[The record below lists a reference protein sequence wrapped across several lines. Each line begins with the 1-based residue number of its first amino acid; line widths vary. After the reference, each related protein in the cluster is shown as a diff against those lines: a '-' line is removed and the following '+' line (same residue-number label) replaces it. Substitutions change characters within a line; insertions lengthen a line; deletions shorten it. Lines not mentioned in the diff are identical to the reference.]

1 MNRWSPP
8 SFDGDP
14 ATSEISLNPSPNQDP
29 ARLISDTLAAL
40 PTVNEVDAIRGK
52 AYQDAYARGLQEGL
66 LEGHAQGAAKG
77 REEGIEQGRT
87 EGFQLGYQQGYQSG
101 IKDIEQMSQEMQRI
115 MVQLQSLPQAFQSAL
130 PEWVYETALR
140 LAGKEQMDRAVFVAA
155 VQEAIMRLP
164 RPGENL
170 VVGVPTAEVE
180 AWQALLAHPDMP
192 FQSLVRPDA
201 DLAKGFAY
209 VLVDG
214 TRLDVGFSARD
225 ALVRSAL
232 GLLPQRAADSV

>member
-1 MNRWSPP
+1 MSMNRWSPP
-8 SFDGDP
+8 SFDGDHAAP
-14 ATSEISLNPSPNQDP
+14 DLATGREFS
-29 ARLISDTLAAL
+29 RLAEDGSIAL
-40 PTVNEVDAIRGK
+40 PSVNEVDAIRGK

-66 LEGHAQGAAKG
+66 TEGHAQGTAKG

-101 IKDIEQMSQEMQRI
+101 IKDIEHMSKEMQRV
-115 MVQLQSLPQAFQSAL
+115 MAELHSLPQAFQTAL

-140 LAGKEQMDRAVFVAA
+140 LAGKEQMDRSVFVAA
-155 VQEAIMRLP
+155 VQEALMRLP

-170 VVGVPTAEVE
+170 IVGVPPAELE
-180 AWQALLAHPDMP
+180 AWQSLLSHPDMP

-201 DLAKGFAY
+201 DLSKGFAY

-214 TRLDVGFSARD
+214 TRLDVGISARD

-232 GLLPQRAADSV
+232 GLLPQHASDSV

>member
-8 SFDGDP
+8 SFDGEP
-14 ATSEISLNPSPNQDP
+14 ATFEQNAGADSS
-29 ARLISDTLAAL
+29 RLMQEALMVL

-66 LEGHAQGAAKG
+66 SEGKAQGAAIG
-77 REEGIEQGRT
+77 REEGIEEGRT
-87 EGFQLGYQQGYQSG
+87 AGFQVGYQQGYQSG
-101 IKDIEQMSQEMQRI
+101 IKDIEHMSAEMQRV
-115 MVQLQSLPQAFQSAL
+115 MAQLQSLPQAFQTAL

-140 LAGKEQMDRAVFVAA
+140 LAGKEQMDRSVFVAA
-155 VQEAIMRLP
+155 VQEALMRLP

-170 VVGVPTAEVE
+170 IVGVPPAELE
-180 AWQALLAHPDMP
+180 AWQSLLSHPDMP

-201 DLAKGFAY
+201 DLSKGFAY

-214 TRLDVGFSARD
+214 TRLDVGISARD

-232 GLLPQRAADSV
+232 GLLPQHASDSV

>member
-8 SFDGDP
+8 SFDGEP
-14 ATSEISLNPSPNQDP
+14 ATSELPLGQASSHHMKEAMMVLPS
-29 ARLISDTLAAL
+29 
-40 PTVNEVDAIRGK
+40 VNEVDAIRGK

-66 LEGHAQGAAKG
+66 TEGHAQGAAKG

-101 IKDIEQMSQEMQRI
+101 IKDIEHMSKEMQRV
-115 MVQLQSLPQAFQSAL
+115 MAQLQSLPDAFQTAL

-140 LAGKEQMDRAVFVAA
+140 LAGKEQMDRSVFVAA
-155 VQEAIMRLP
+155 VQEALMRLP

-170 VVGVPTAEVE
+170 IVGVPPAELE
-180 AWQALLAHPDMP
+180 AWQSLLSHPDMP

-201 DLAKGFAY
+201 ELSKGFAY

-214 TRLDVGFSARD
+214 TRLDVGISARD

-232 GLLPQRAADSV
+232 GLLPQHASDSV

>member
-8 SFDGDP
+8 SFDGEP
-14 ATSEISLNPSPNQDP
+14 ASTEHKPSRDSS
-29 ARLISDTLAAL
+29 RLIDEAL
-40 PTVNEVDAIRGK
+40 MVLPSVNEVDAIRGK

-66 LEGHAQGAAKG
+66 LEGKVQGSTKG
-77 REEGIEQGRT
+77 REEGIEEGRT

-101 IKDIEQMSQEMQRI
+101 IKDIEHMSQEMQRV
-115 MVQLQSLPQAFQSAL
+115 MAQLQSLPQAFQSAL

-140 LAGKEQMDRAVFVAA
+140 LAGKEQMDRSVFVAA
-155 VQEAIMRLP
+155 VQEALMRLP

-170 VVGVPTAEVE
+170 IVGVPPAELE
-180 AWQALLAHPDMP
+180 AWQTLLTHPDMP

-201 DLAKGFAY
+201 DLSKGFAY
-209 VLVDG
+209 VLVEG
-214 TRLDVGFSARD
+214 TRLDVGISARD

-232 GLLPQRAADSV
+232 GLLPQHAADSV

>member
-8 SFDGDP
+8 SFDGEP
-14 ATSEISLNPSPNQDP
+14 ASTEHNPSRDSS
-29 ARLISDTLAAL
+29 RLIDEAL
-40 PTVNEVDAIRGK
+40 MVLPSVNEVDAIRGK
-52 AYQDAYARGLQEGL
+52 AYQDAYTRGLQEGL
-66 LEGHAQGAAKG
+66 LEGKAQGSAKG

-101 IKDIEQMSQEMQRI
+101 IKDIEHMSQEMQRV
-115 MVQLQSLPQAFQSAL
+115 MAQLQSLPQAFQSAL

-140 LAGKEQMDRAVFVAA
+140 LAGKEQMDRSVFVAA
-155 VQEAIMRLP
+155 VQEALMRLP

-170 VVGVPTAEVE
+170 IVGVPPAELE
-180 AWQALLAHPDMP
+180 AWQTLLTHTDMP

-201 DLAKGFAY
+201 DLSKGFAY
-209 VLVDG
+209 VLVEG
-214 TRLDVGFSARD
+214 TRLDVGISARD

-232 GLLPQRAADSV
+232 GLLPQHAADSV

>member
-8 SFDGDP
+8 SFDGEP
-14 ATSEISLNPSPNQDP
+14 ATTEHSLSHTSVRQMDEAILVLPS
-29 ARLISDTLAAL
+29 
-40 PTVNEVDAIRGK
+40 VNEVDAIRGK

-66 LEGHAQGAAKG
+66 TEGHAQGAAKG

-87 EGFQLGYQQGYQSG
+87 EGFQVGYQQGYQIG
-101 IKDIEQMSQEMQRI
+101 IKDIEHMSKEMQRV
-115 MVQLQSLPQAFQSAL
+115 MAELQSLPKAFQSAL

-140 LAGKEQMDRAVFVAA
+140 LAGKEQMDRSVFVAA
-155 VQEAIMRLP
+155 VQEALMRLP

-170 VVGVPTAEVE
+170 IVGVPPAELE
-180 AWQALLAHPDMP
+180 AWQSLLSHPDMP
-192 FQSLVRPDA
+192 FQSLVRADA
-201 DLAKGFAY
+201 ELSKGFAY

-214 TRLDVGFSARD
+214 TRLDVGVSARD

-232 GLLPQRAADSV
+232 GLLPQHASDTV

>member
-8 SFDGDP
+8 SFDGEP
-14 ATSEISLNPSPNQDP
+14 ATTEHTPGQSSVRHLDEALMVLPS
-29 ARLISDTLAAL
+29 
-40 PTVNEVDAIRGK
+40 VNEVDAIRGK

-66 LEGHAQGAAKG
+66 TEGHAQGAAKG

-101 IKDIEQMSQEMQRI
+101 IKDIEHMSKEMQRV
-115 MVQLQSLPQAFQSAL
+115 MNALQSLPQAFQTAL

-140 LAGKEQMDRAVFVAA
+140 LAGKEQMDRSVFVAA
-155 VQEAIMRLP
+155 VQEALMRLP

-170 VVGVPTAEVE
+170 VVGVPPAELE
-180 AWQALLAHPDMP
+180 AWQSLLSHPDMP

-201 DLAKGFAY
+201 ELSKGFAY

-214 TRLDVGFSARD
+214 TRLDVGISARD

-232 GLLPQRAADSV
+232 GLLPQHASDSV

>member
-8 SFDGDP
+8 SFDGEP
-14 ATSEISLNPSPNQDP
+14 ATTEHSLSHTSVRQMDEATLVFPS
-29 ARLISDTLAAL
+29 
-40 PTVNEVDAIRGK
+40 VNEVDAIRGK

-66 LEGHAQGAAKG
+66 TEGHAQGAAKG

-87 EGFQLGYQQGYQSG
+87 EGFQVGYQQGYQSG
-101 IKDIEQMSQEMQRI
+101 IKDIEHMSKEMQRV
-115 MVQLQSLPQAFQSAL
+115 MAELQSLPQAFQSAL

-140 LAGKEQMDRAVFVAA
+140 LAGKEQMDRSVFVAA
-155 VQEAIMRLP
+155 VQEALMRLP

-170 VVGVPTAEVE
+170 IVGVPPAELE
-180 AWQALLAHPDMP
+180 AWQSLLSHPDMP
-192 FQSLVRPDA
+192 FQSLVRADA
-201 DLAKGFAY
+201 ELSKGFAY

-214 TRLDVGFSARD
+214 TRLDVGVSARD

-232 GLLPQRAADSV
+232 GLLPQHASDTV

>member
-8 SFDGDP
+8 SFDGEP
-14 ATSEISLNPSPNQDP
+14 ATTEHTPGQSSVRHLDEALMVLPS
-29 ARLISDTLAAL
+29 
-40 PTVNEVDAIRGK
+40 VNEVDAIRGK

-66 LEGHAQGAAKG
+66 TEGHSQGAAKG

-101 IKDIEQMSQEMQRI
+101 IKDIEHMSKEMQRV
-115 MVQLQSLPQAFQSAL
+115 MNELQSLPQAFQTAL

-140 LAGKEQMDRAVFVAA
+140 LAGKEQMDRSVFVAA
-155 VQEAIMRLP
+155 VQEALMRLP

-170 VVGVPTAEVE
+170 IVGVPPAELE
-180 AWQALLAHPDMP
+180 AWQSLLSHPDMP

-201 DLAKGFAY
+201 DLSKGFAY

-214 TRLDVGFSARD
+214 TRLDMGISARD

-232 GLLPQRAADSV
+232 GLLPQHASDSV

>member
-8 SFDGDP
+8 SFDGEP
-14 ATSEISLNPSPNQDP
+14 ATTEHTPGQSSVRHLDEALMVLPS
-29 ARLISDTLAAL
+29 
-40 PTVNEVDAIRGK
+40 VNEVDAIRGK

-66 LEGHAQGAAKG
+66 TEGHAQGAAKG

-101 IKDIEQMSQEMQRI
+101 IQDIEHMSKEMQRV
-115 MVQLQSLPQAFQSAL
+115 MNELQSLPQAFQTAL

-140 LAGKEQMDRAVFVAA
+140 LAGKEQMDRSVFVAA
-155 VQEAIMRLP
+155 VQEALMRLP

-170 VVGVPTAEVE
+170 VVGVPPAELE
-180 AWQALLAHPDMP
+180 AWQSLLSHPDMP

-201 DLAKGFAY
+201 ELSKGFAY

-214 TRLDVGFSARD
+214 TRLDVGISARD

-232 GLLPQRAADSV
+232 GLLPQHASDSV

>member
-1 MNRWSPP
+1 MSMNRWSPP
-8 SFDGDP
+8 SFDGDHAAP
-14 ATSEISLNPSPNQDP
+14 DLATGREFS
-29 ARLISDTLAAL
+29 RLAEDGSIAL
-40 PTVNEVDAIRGK
+40 PSVNEVDAIRGK

-66 LEGHAQGAAKG
+66 TEGHAQGAAKG

-87 EGFQLGYQQGYQSG
+87 DGFQLGYQQGYQSG
-101 IKDIEQMSQEMQRI
+101 IKDIEHMAAEMQRV
-115 MVQLQSLPQAFQSAL
+115 MAQLQSLPQAFQTAL

-140 LAGKEQMDRAVFVAA
+140 LAGKEQMDRSVFVAA
-155 VQEAIMRLP
+155 VQEALMRLP

-170 VVGVPTAEVE
+170 IVGVPPAELE
-180 AWQALLAHPDMP
+180 AWQSLLGHPDMP

-201 DLAKGFAY
+201 DLSKGFAY

-214 TRLDVGFSARD
+214 TRLDVGISARD

-232 GLLPQRAADSV
+232 GLLPQHASDSV

>member
-1 MNRWSPP
+1 LNRWSPP
-8 SFDGDP
+8 SFDGDQA
-14 ATSEISLNPSPNQDP
+14 ATDIASGREFS
-29 ARLISDTLAAL
+29 RLAEDGSIAL
-40 PTVNEVDAIRGK
+40 PSVNEVDAIRGK

-66 LEGHAQGAAKG
+66 TEGQAQGAAKG

-101 IKDIEQMSQEMQRI
+101 IKDIGHMSAEMQRV
-115 MVQLQSLPQAFQSAL
+115 MAQLQSLPQAFQTAL

-140 LAGKEQMDRAVFVAA
+140 LAGKEQMDRSVFVAA
-155 VQEAIMRLP
+155 VQEALMRLP

-170 VVGVPTAEVE
+170 IVGVPPAELE
-180 AWQALLAHPDMP
+180 AWQSLLSHPDMP

-201 DLAKGFAY
+201 DLSKGFAY

-214 TRLDVGFSARD
+214 TRLDVGISARD

-232 GLLPQRAADSV
+232 GLLPQHASDSV

>member
-1 MNRWSPP
+1 MDHAMMVLP
-8 SFDGDP
+8 S
-14 ATSEISLNPSPNQDP
+14 
-29 ARLISDTLAAL
+29 
-40 PTVNEVDAIRGK
+40 VNEVDAIRGK

-66 LEGHAQGAAKG
+66 TEGQAQGTAKG

-101 IKDIEQMSQEMQRI
+101 IKDIEHMSKEMQRV
-115 MVQLQSLPQAFQSAL
+115 MAELQSLPQAFQTAL

-140 LAGKEQMDRAVFVAA
+140 LAGKEQMDRSVFVAA
-155 VQEAIMRLP
+155 VQEALMRLP

-170 VVGVPTAEVE
+170 TVGVPPAELE
-180 AWQALLAHPDMP
+180 AWQSLLSHPDMP
-192 FQSLVRPDA
+192 FQSLIRPDA
-201 DLAKGFAY
+201 ELSKGFAY

-214 TRLDVGFSARD
+214 TRLDVGISARD

-232 GLLPQRAADSV
+232 GLLPQHASDSV

>member
-8 SFDGDP
+8 SFDGEP
-14 ATSEISLNPSPNQDP
+14 ATTEHSTGQASSRHLDEAILVLPS
-29 ARLISDTLAAL
+29 
-40 PTVNEVDAIRGK
+40 VNEVDAIRGK

-66 LEGHAQGAAKG
+66 TEGHAQGAAKG

-101 IKDIEQMSQEMQRI
+101 IKDIEHMSQEMQRV
-115 MVQLQSLPQAFQSAL
+115 MNELQSLPQAFQTAL

-140 LAGKEQMDRAVFVAA
+140 LAGKEKMDRSVFVAA
-155 VQEAIMRLP
+155 VQEALMRLP

-170 VVGVPTAEVE
+170 IVGVPPAELE
-180 AWQALLAHPDMP
+180 AWQSLLSHPEMP

-201 DLAKGFAY
+201 ELSKGFAY

-214 TRLDVGFSARD
+214 TRLDVGISARD

-232 GLLPQRAADSV
+232 GLLPQHASDSV

>member
-8 SFDGDP
+8 SFDGDQA
-14 ATSEISLNPSPNQDP
+14 ATDIASGREFS
-29 ARLISDTLAAL
+29 RLAEDGSIAL
-40 PTVNEVDAIRGK
+40 PSVNEVDAIRGK

-66 LEGHAQGAAKG
+66 TEGQAQGAAKG

-101 IKDIEQMSQEMQRI
+101 IKDIEHMSAEMQRV
-115 MVQLQSLPQAFQSAL
+115 MAQLQSLPQAFQTAL

-140 LAGKEQMDRAVFVAA
+140 LAGKEQMDRSVFVAA
-155 VQEAIMRLP
+155 VQEALMRLP

-170 VVGVPTAEVE
+170 IVGVPPAELE
-180 AWQALLAHPDMP
+180 AWQSLLSHPDMP

-201 DLAKGFAY
+201 DLSKGFAY

-214 TRLDVGFSARD
+214 TRLDVGISARD

-232 GLLPQRAADSV
+232 GLLPQHASDSV

>member
-8 SFDGDP
+8 SFDGEP
-14 ATSEISLNPSPNQDP
+14 ATSELNTGPASVRHMNEVPMDLPS
-29 ARLISDTLAAL
+29 
-40 PTVNEVDAIRGK
+40 VNEVDAIRGK

-66 LEGHAQGAAKG
+66 TDGQAQGAAKG

-101 IKDIEQMSQEMQRI
+101 IKDIEHMSAEMQRV
-115 MVQLQSLPQAFQSAL
+115 MAELQSLPQAFQTAL

-140 LAGKEQMDRAVFVAA
+140 LAGKEQMDRSVFVAA
-155 VQEAIMRLP
+155 VQEALMRLP

-170 VVGVPTAEVE
+170 IVGVPPTELE
-180 AWQALLAHPDMP
+180 AWQSLLSHPDMP

-201 DLAKGFAY
+201 DLSKGFAY

-214 TRLDVGFSARD
+214 TRLDVGISARD

-232 GLLPQRAADSV
+232 GLLPQHASDSV

>member
-1 MNRWSPP
+1 MTMNRWSPP
-8 SFDGDP
+8 SFDGDHAAP
-14 ATSEISLNPSPNQDP
+14 DIASGREFS
-29 ARLISDTLAAL
+29 RLAADGSIAL
-40 PTVNEVDAIRGK
+40 PSVNEVDAIRGK

-66 LEGHAQGAAKG
+66 TEGQAQGAAKG

-101 IKDIEQMSQEMQRI
+101 IKDIEHMSKEMQRV
-115 MVQLQSLPQAFQSAL
+115 MNELQSLPQAFQTAL

-140 LAGKEQMDRAVFVAA
+140 LAGKEQMDRSVFVAA
-155 VQEAIMRLP
+155 VQEALMRLP

-170 VVGVPTAEVE
+170 VVGVPPAELE
-180 AWQALLAHPDMP
+180 AWQSLLSHPDMP

-201 DLAKGFAY
+201 DLSKGFAY

-214 TRLDVGFSARD
+214 TRLDVGISARD

-232 GLLPQRAADSV
+232 GLLPQHASDSV

>member
-8 SFDGDP
+8 SFDGEP
-14 ATSEISLNPSPNQDP
+14 ATSELPLGQDAAVQVGEAIMVLPS
-29 ARLISDTLAAL
+29 
-40 PTVNEVDAIRGK
+40 VNEVDAIRGK

-66 LEGHAQGAAKG
+66 QEGKAQGAVKG
-77 REEGIEQGRT
+77 REEGIQEGRT

-101 IKDIEQMSQEMQRI
+101 LKDIEHMTAEMQRV
-115 MVQLQSLPQAFQSAL
+115 MAQLQTLPEAFQLAL

-140 LAGKEQMDRAVFVAA
+140 LAGKEQMDRSVFVAA
-155 VQEAIMRLP
+155 VQEALMRLP

-170 VVGVPTAEVE
+170 IVGVPPAELE
-180 AWQALLAHPDMP
+180 AWQSLLTHPDMP
-192 FQSLVRPDA
+192 FQSMVRPDA
-201 DLAKGFAY
+201 DLSKGFAY

-214 TRLDVGFSARD
+214 TRLDVGISARD

-232 GLLPQRAADSV
+232 GLLPQHSADSV

>member
-1 MNRWSPP
+1 MLNPWSPP
-8 SFDGDP
+8 SFDGDH
-14 ATSEISLNPSPNQDP
+14 APSDITKGREFSRLTQDGVMV
-29 ARLISDTLAAL
+29 L
-40 PTVNEVDAIRGK
+40 PSVNEVDAIRGK

-66 LEGHAQGAAKG
+66 SEGQAQGTAKG

-101 IKDIEQMSQEMQRI
+101 IKDIEHMSKEMQRV
-115 MVQLQSLPQAFQSAL
+115 MAELLSLPQAFQTAL

-140 LAGKEQMDRAVFVAA
+140 LAGKEQMDRSVFVAA
-155 VQEAIMRLP
+155 VQEALMRLP

-170 VVGVPTAEVE
+170 IVGVPPAELE
-180 AWQALLAHPDMP
+180 AWQSLLSHPDMP

-201 DLAKGFAY
+201 DLSKGFAY

-214 TRLDVGFSARD
+214 TRLDVGISARD

-232 GLLPQRAADSV
+232 GLLPQHASDSV

>member
-1 MNRWSPP
+1 LNPWSPP
-8 SFDGDP
+8 SFDGDH
-14 ATSEISLNPSPNQDP
+14 APSDIT
-29 ARLISDTLAAL
+29 AGLEFSRLTKDGVMVL
-40 PTVNEVDAIRGK
+40 PSVNEVDAIRGK

-66 LEGHAQGAAKG
+66 SEGQAQGAAKG
-77 REEGIEQGRT
+77 REEGMEQGRT

-101 IKDIEQMSQEMQRI
+101 IKDIEHMSKEMQRV
-115 MVQLQSLPQAFQSAL
+115 MAELQSLPQAFQTAL

-140 LAGKEQMDRAVFVAA
+140 LAGKEQMDRSVFVAA
-155 VQEAIMRLP
+155 VQEALMRLP

-170 VVGVPTAEVE
+170 IVGVPPAELE
-180 AWQALLAHPDMP
+180 AWQSLLSHPDMP

-201 DLAKGFAY
+201 ELSKGFAY

-214 TRLDVGFSARD
+214 TRLDVGISARD

-232 GLLPQRAADSV
+232 GLLPQHASDSV

>member
-1 MNRWSPP
+1 MNPWSPP
-8 SFDGDP
+8 SFDGDH
-14 ATSEISLNPSPNQDP
+14 APSDITKGREFSRLTQDGVMV
-29 ARLISDTLAAL
+29 L
-40 PTVNEVDAIRGK
+40 PSVNEVDAIRGK

-66 LEGHAQGAAKG
+66 TEGQAQGAAKG
-77 REEGIEQGRT
+77 REEGMEQGRT

-101 IKDIEQMSQEMQRI
+101 IKDIEHMSKEMQRV
-115 MVQLQSLPQAFQSAL
+115 MAELQSLPQAFQTAL

-140 LAGKEQMDRAVFVAA
+140 LAGKEQMDRSVFVAA
-155 VQEAIMRLP
+155 VQEALMRLP

-170 VVGVPTAEVE
+170 IVGVPPAELE
-180 AWQALLAHPDMP
+180 AWQSLLSHPDMP

-201 DLAKGFAY
+201 DLSKGFAY

-214 TRLDVGFSARD
+214 TRLDVGISARD

-232 GLLPQRAADSV
+232 GLLPQHASDSV

>member
-8 SFDGDP
+8 SFDGEP
-14 ATSEISLNPSPNQDP
+14 ATPELSPHLNSGLNVSAPSGLGASQKPSRHISE
-29 ARLISDTLAAL
+29 TLGSL

-52 AYQDAYARGLQEGL
+52 AYQDAYARGLQEG
-66 LEGHAQGAAKG
+66 
-77 REEGIEQGRT
+77 IEQGRT

-101 IKDIEQMSQEMQRI
+101 LKDIEHMSQEMQRV
-115 MVQLQSLPQAFQSAL
+115 MAQLQSLPQAFQTAL

-140 LAGKEQMDRAVFVAA
+140 LAGKEQMDRSVFVAA
-155 VQEAIMRLP
+155 VQEALMRLP

-170 VVGVPTAEVE
+170 IVGVPPAELE
-180 AWQALLAHPDMP
+180 AWQSLLTHPDMP

-201 DLAKGFAY
+201 DLGKGFAY
-209 VLVDG
+209 VLIDG
-214 TRLDVGFSARD
+214 TRLDVGLSARD

-232 GLLPQRAADSV
+232 GLLPQHAADSA

>member
-8 SFDGDP
+8 SFDGEP
-14 ATSEISLNPSPNQDP
+14 VNAALNPAQGTSSLMDH
-29 ARLISDTLAAL
+29 AMMVL
-40 PTVNEVDAIRGK
+40 PSVNEVDAIRGK

-66 LEGHAQGAAKG
+66 TEGQAQGTAKG

-101 IKDIEQMSQEMQRI
+101 IKDIEHMSKEMQRV
-115 MVQLQSLPQAFQSAL
+115 MAELQSLPQAFQSAL

-140 LAGKEQMDRAVFVAA
+140 LAGKEQMDRSVFVAA
-155 VQEAIMRLP
+155 VQEALMRLP

-170 VVGVPTAEVE
+170 TVGVPPAELE
-180 AWQALLAHPDMP
+180 AWQSLLSHPDMP

-201 DLAKGFAY
+201 ELSKGFAY

-214 TRLDVGFSARD
+214 TRLDVGISARD

-232 GLLPQRAADSV
+232 GLLPQHASDSV

>member
-1 MNRWSPP
+1 LNRWSPP
-8 SFDGDP
+8 SFDGDQ
-14 ATSEISLNPSPNQDP
+14 ATPEIATGREFS
-29 ARLISDTLAAL
+29 RLAEDGSIAL
-40 PTVNEVDAIRGK
+40 PSVNEVDAIRGK

-66 LEGHAQGAAKG
+66 TEGHAQGAAKG

-101 IKDIEQMSQEMQRI
+101 IKDIEHMSKEMQRV
-115 MVQLQSLPQAFQSAL
+115 MNELQSLPQAFQTAL

-140 LAGKEQMDRAVFVAA
+140 LAGKEQMDRSVFVAA
-155 VQEAIMRLP
+155 VQEALMRLP

-170 VVGVPTAEVE
+170 VVGVPPAELE
-180 AWQALLAHPDMP
+180 AWQSLLSHPDMP

-201 DLAKGFAY
+201 ELSKGFAY

-214 TRLDVGFSARD
+214 TRLDVGISARD

-232 GLLPQRAADSV
+232 GLLPQHASDSV

>member
-8 SFDGDP
+8 SFDGEP
-14 ATSEISLNPSPNQDP
+14 GTSELPLGQASSHHMNEAMMVLPS
-29 ARLISDTLAAL
+29 
-40 PTVNEVDAIRGK
+40 VNEVDAIRGK

-66 LEGHAQGAAKG
+66 TEGHAQGAAKG

-101 IKDIEQMSQEMQRI
+101 IKDIEHMSKEMQRV
-115 MVQLQSLPQAFQSAL
+115 MAQLQSLPDAFQTAL

-140 LAGKEQMDRAVFVAA
+140 LAGKEQMDRSVFVAA
-155 VQEAIMRLP
+155 VQEALMRLP

-170 VVGVPTAEVE
+170 IVGVPPAELE
-180 AWQALLAHPDMP
+180 AWQSLLSHPEMP

-201 DLAKGFAY
+201 ELSKGFAY

-214 TRLDVGFSARD
+214 TRLDVGISARD

-232 GLLPQRAADSV
+232 GLLPQHASDSV

>member
-1 MNRWSPP
+1 MSMNRWSPP
-8 SFDGDP
+8 SFDGDHAAP
-14 ATSEISLNPSPNQDP
+14 DLATGREFS
-29 ARLISDTLAAL
+29 RLAEDGSIAL
-40 PTVNEVDAIRGK
+40 PSVNEVDAIRGK

-66 LEGHAQGAAKG
+66 TEGHAQGAAKG

-87 EGFQLGYQQGYQSG
+87 DGFQLGYQQGYQSG
-101 IKDIEQMSQEMQRI
+101 IKDIEHMAAEMQRV
-115 MVQLQSLPQAFQSAL
+115 MAQLQSLPQAFQTAL

-140 LAGKEQMDRAVFVAA
+140 LAGKEQMDRSVFVAA
-155 VQEAIMRLP
+155 VQEALMRLP

-170 VVGVPTAEVE
+170 IVGVPPAELE
-180 AWQALLAHPDMP
+180 AWQSLLGHPDMP

-201 DLAKGFAY
+201 DLSKGFAC

-214 TRLDVGFSARD
+214 TRLDVGISARD

-232 GLLPQRAADSV
+232 GLLPQHASDSV

>member
-8 SFDGDP
+8 SFDGEP
-14 ATSEISLNPSPNQDP
+14 ATTEHTPGQTSVRHLDEALMVLPS
-29 ARLISDTLAAL
+29 
-40 PTVNEVDAIRGK
+40 VNEVDAIRGK

-66 LEGHAQGAAKG
+66 TEGHAQGAAKG

-101 IKDIEQMSQEMQRI
+101 IKDIEHMSQEMQRV
-115 MVQLQSLPQAFQSAL
+115 MNELQSLPQAFQTAL

-140 LAGKEQMDRAVFVAA
+140 LAGKEQMDRSVFVAA
-155 VQEAIMRLP
+155 VQEALIRLP

-170 VVGVPTAEVE
+170 VVGVPPAELE
-180 AWQALLAHPDMP
+180 AWQSLLSHPDMP

-201 DLAKGFAY
+201 ELSKGFAY

-214 TRLDVGFSARD
+214 TRLDVGISARD

-232 GLLPQRAADSV
+232 GLLPQHASDSV

>member
-1 MNRWSPP
+1 MSMNRWSPP
-8 SFDGDP
+8 SFDGDHAAP
-14 ATSEISLNPSPNQDP
+14 DLATGREFS
-29 ARLISDTLAAL
+29 RLAEDGSIAL
-40 PTVNEVDAIRGK
+40 PSVNEVDAIRGK

-66 LEGHAQGAAKG
+66 TEGHAQGAAKG

-87 EGFQLGYQQGYQSG
+87 DGFQLGYQQGYQSG
-101 IKDIEQMSQEMQRI
+101 IKDIEHMSKEMQRV
-115 MVQLQSLPQAFQSAL
+115 MAELQSLPQAFQTAL

-140 LAGKEQMDRAVFVAA
+140 LAGKEQMDRSVFVAA
-155 VQEAIMRLP
+155 VQEALMRLP

-170 VVGVPTAEVE
+170 IVGVPPAELE
-180 AWQALLAHPDMP
+180 AWQSLLSHPDMP

-201 DLAKGFAY
+201 DLSKGFAY

-214 TRLDVGFSARD
+214 TRLDVGISARD

-232 GLLPQRAADSV
+232 GLLPQHASDSV

>member
-8 SFDGDP
+8 SFDGEP
-14 ATSEISLNPSPNQDP
+14 VNAALNPGQGTSSLMDH
-29 ARLISDTLAAL
+29 AMMVL
-40 PTVNEVDAIRGK
+40 PSVNEVDAIRGK

-66 LEGHAQGAAKG
+66 TEGQAQGTAKG

-101 IKDIEQMSQEMQRI
+101 IKDIEHMSKEMQRV
-115 MVQLQSLPQAFQSAL
+115 MAELQSLPQAFQTAL

-140 LAGKEQMDRAVFVAA
+140 LAGKEQMDRSVFVAA
-155 VQEAIMRLP
+155 VQEALMRLP

-170 VVGVPTAEVE
+170 TVGVPPAELE
-180 AWQALLAHPDMP
+180 AWQSLLSHPDMP

-201 DLAKGFAY
+201 ELSKGFAY

-214 TRLDVGFSARD
+214 TRLDVGISARD

-232 GLLPQRAADSV
+232 GLLPQHASDSV

>member
-1 MNRWSPP
+1 MLNPWSPP
-8 SFDGDP
+8 SFDGDH
-14 ATSEISLNPSPNQDP
+14 APSDITKGREFSRLTQDGVMV
-29 ARLISDTLAAL
+29 L
-40 PTVNEVDAIRGK
+40 PSVNEVDAIRGK

-66 LEGHAQGAAKG
+66 SEGQAQGTAKG

-101 IKDIEQMSQEMQRI
+101 IKDIEHMSKEMQRV
-115 MVQLQSLPQAFQSAL
+115 MAELQSLPQAFQTAL

-140 LAGKEQMDRAVFVAA
+140 LAGKEQMDRSVFVAA
-155 VQEAIMRLP
+155 VQVALMRLP

-170 VVGVPTAEVE
+170 IVGVPPAELE
-180 AWQALLAHPDMP
+180 AWQSLLSNPDMP

-201 DLAKGFAY
+201 DLSKGFAY

-214 TRLDVGFSARD
+214 TRLDVGISARD

-232 GLLPQRAADSV
+232 GLLPQHASDSV

>member
-1 MNRWSPP
+1 MNEAMMVLP
-8 SFDGDP
+8 S
-14 ATSEISLNPSPNQDP
+14 
-29 ARLISDTLAAL
+29 
-40 PTVNEVDAIRGK
+40 VNEVDAIRGK

-66 LEGHAQGAAKG
+66 TEGHAQGAAKG

-101 IKDIEQMSQEMQRI
+101 IKDIEHMSKEMQRV
-115 MVQLQSLPQAFQSAL
+115 MAQLQSLPDAFQTAL

-140 LAGKEQMDRAVFVAA
+140 LAGKEQMDRSVFVAA
-155 VQEAIMRLP
+155 VQEALMRLP

-170 VVGVPTAEVE
+170 IVGVPPAELE
-180 AWQALLAHPDMP
+180 AWQSLLSHSDMP

-201 DLAKGFAY
+201 DLSKGFAY

-214 TRLDVGFSARD
+214 TRLDVGISARD

-232 GLLPQRAADSV
+232 GLLPQQASDSV

>member
-8 SFDGDP
+8 SFDGEP
-14 ATSEISLNPSPNQDP
+14 ATTEHTPGQSSVRHLDEALMVLPS
-29 ARLISDTLAAL
+29 
-40 PTVNEVDAIRGK
+40 VNEVDAIRGK

-66 LEGHAQGAAKG
+66 TEGHAQGAAKG

-101 IKDIEQMSQEMQRI
+101 IKDIEHMSKEMQRV
-115 MVQLQSLPQAFQSAL
+115 MNELQSLPQAFQAAL

-140 LAGKEQMDRAVFVAA
+140 LAGKEQMDRSVFVAA
-155 VQEAIMRLP
+155 VQEALMRLP

-170 VVGVPTAEVE
+170 VVGVPPAELE
-180 AWQALLAHPDMP
+180 AWQSLLSHPDMP

-201 DLAKGFAY
+201 ELSKGFAY

-214 TRLDVGFSARD
+214 TRLDVGISARD

-232 GLLPQRAADSV
+232 GLLPQHASDSV